1 MEAEFDFLKYALP
14 LVAIG
19 FLLAFFAVR
28 SAGRKKNGNDKDDFN
43 TEGMCIGMCLGTA
56 IGIAID
62 NNPGIGLSIGLAFGL
77 LIWSN
82 IKKEKNDEKKK

>member
-28 SAGRKKNGNDKDDFN
+28 SAGRKKNGNDKDDF
-43 TEGMCIGMCLGTA
+43 TR
-56 IGIAID
+56 
-62 NNPGIGLSIGLAFGL
+62 
-77 LIWSN
+77 
-82 IKKEKNDEKKK
+82 KECVSECASVQP

>member
-1 MEAEFDFLKYALP
+1 
-14 LVAIG
+14 
-19 FLLAFFAVR
+19 
-28 SAGRKKNGNDKDDFN
+28 
-43 TEGMCIGMCLGTA
+43 MCLGSA